1 MCSHFILLVRHT
13 LVNRLTAVALVTVVV
28 AIVVVVTHKT
38 LRNAP
43 AVVTCEFVVTA
54 RRTCGTQSTT
64 APKYYVI
71 LLQFTNALL
80 DSEATASKI

>member
-43 AVVTCEFVVTA
+43 AVVTCEFVVIA
-54 RRTCGTQSTT
+54 RTCGTQSTT

>member
-54 RRTCGTQSTT
+54 RTCGTQSTT